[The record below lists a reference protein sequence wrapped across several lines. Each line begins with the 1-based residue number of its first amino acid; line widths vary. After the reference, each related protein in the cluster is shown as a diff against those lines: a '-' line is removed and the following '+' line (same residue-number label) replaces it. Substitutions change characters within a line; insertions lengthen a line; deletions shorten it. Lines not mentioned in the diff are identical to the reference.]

1 MKKAIIN
8 LLLMV
13 IAIIQLY
20 PLVWMVFLSLKS
32 NSEIYGGGSMGFPRS
47 LRWDNYISAMQTG
60 NVLRYTCNSLVITA
74 SAVLLSTLLAS
85 MAAYSI
91 TRMRWRYSGWVM
103 MIFLMGI
110 MVPSQAVI
118 LPIYLI
124 LQRAGLYNT
133 QPGLVIVYLVF
144 ALPTAIFILSGFLK
158 SLPVELEEAAALDGA
173 GILYIYHRVILPL
186 TRPALSAVMVF
197 TFLSCWNEFMYSF
210 ILLDKETLR
219 TLTVGL
225 LAMKGQYYT
234 NWGAMAAGLTI
245 AALPTLAVYLCFSKN
260 IQQRFV
266 AGAVKG

>member
-1 MKKAIIN
+1 MKKAITN
-8 LLLMV
+8 LILMA
-13 IAIIQLY
+13 IAAIQLY
-20 PLVWMVFLSLKS
+20 PLIWMFFLSLKS

-47 LRWDNYISAMQTG
+47 FRWDNYVAAMQTG
-60 NVLRYTCNSLVITA
+60 NVLRYTCNSLAVTA

-85 MAAYSI
+85 MTAYSI
-91 TRMRWRYSGWVM
+91 TRMRWKGAGKVM
-103 MIFLMGI
+103 ILFLMGI

-124 LQRAGLYNT
+124 MQRAGLYNT
-133 QPGLVIVYLVF
+133 QLGLVIVYLVF

-173 GILYIYHRVILPL
+173 GIFYIFYRVILPL
-186 TRPALSAVMVF
+186 TRPAVSTVMVF

-210 ILLDKETLR
+210 ILLDKEKLR

-245 AALPTLAVYLCFSKN
+245 AALPTLAVYLCFSKS
-260 IQQRFV
+260 IQQSFL

>member
-158 SLPVELEEAAALDGA
+158 SLPVELEEAAPPKELWHGTGEKYTASIEA
-173 GILYIYHRVILPL
+173 
-186 TRPALSAVMVF
+186 
-197 TFLSCWNEFMYSF
+197 SCIFITGSF
-210 ILLDKETLR
+210 CL
-219 TLTVGL
+219 
-225 LAMKGQYYT
+225 
-234 NWGAMAAGLTI
+234 
-245 AALPTLAVYLCFSKN
+245 
-260 IQQRFV
+260 
-266 AGAVKG
+266 